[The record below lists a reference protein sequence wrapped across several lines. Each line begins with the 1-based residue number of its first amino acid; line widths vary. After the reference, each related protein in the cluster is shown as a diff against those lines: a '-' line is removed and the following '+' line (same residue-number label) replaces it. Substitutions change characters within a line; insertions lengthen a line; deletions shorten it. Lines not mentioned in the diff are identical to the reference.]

1 MRRITVAIMA
11 MALFGFASIADC
23 WSASEATDTVKVQ
36 KQLAALVKE
45 LGQLN
50 KTPQFHQMGFGAGY
64 PKAHAWLQKVQNLDK
79 NSGKAAFQVKVG
91 PGYLIQ
97 FGKELMRDPTC
108 ASQVCKDM
116 GKFVDE
122 AINWKPEN

>member
-1 MRRITVAIMA
+1 MKRITAGIMA
-11 MALFGFASIADC
+11 MALFGFGLAANS
-23 WSASEATDTVKVQ
+23 WSASEAADTAKVQ

-64 PKAHAWLQKVQNLDK
+64 PKAQAWLQKVQNLDN
-79 NSGKAAFQVKVG
+79 NSGNAAFQVKVG

-97 FGKELMRDPTC
+97 FGKELVRDPAC

-116 GKFVDE
+116 GKFVEE
-122 AINWKPEN
+122 AINWKPED